1 MTERKE
7 ASKRRFLHQRKA
19 PECTCKQEKPKDTML
34 DVLLKIAS
42 LFAIIVGILS
52 SLFHHLFAIYAEHF
66 YGVPSLYFYDRK
78 LDFGAT
84 GLLVLILAFIWLIPF
99 FVKKVSKES
108 EFNVFNRLFLSFV
121 VALLVLFE
129 SLLFS
134 MCFLNNEFSFIPFSL
149 GFSII
154 SFFGYDHLFLSVARN
169 NENEG
174 TRKCK
179 ITNLDI
185 KNSEFMEII
194 SKILYL
200 LTAVTI
206 SLMTFLLTMKFSPLD
221 PLNQKSY
228 EFISREEN
236 EYYIIVGH
244 YQDSV
249 ILMRGSTLDVPK
261 RESTSVEPKRGS
273 TKESKET
280 ETQLTIIKGDY
291 RIEPLGER
299 QIEYRQFDKV
309 GIDDKNKKK

>member
-1 MTERKE
+1 MTKREEER
-7 ASKRRFLHQRKA
+7 RRRLLRRWKV
-19 PECTCKQEKPKDTML
+19 PECICKPEKPKDTIL
-34 DVLLKIAS
+34 GVLLKFAS
-42 LFAIIVGILS
+42 LFTIVVGILS
-52 SLFHHLFAIYAEHF
+52 TLFHYLFAIYAEHF

-108 EFNVFNRLFLSFV
+108 EFNVFNRLFFSFV

-134 MCFLNNEFSFIPFSL
+134 KYFLNNELSFIPFSL

-174 TRKCK
+174 TIKCN

-185 KNSEFMEII
+185 KNSEFMEIMSEI
-194 SKILYL
+194 SYV

-236 EYYIIVGH
+236 EYHIIVEH

-249 ILMRGSTLDVPK
+249 VLMRGSISALSK
-261 RESTSVEPKRGS
+261 KGS
-273 TKESKET
+273 TKECPEKEF
-280 ETQLTIIKGDY
+280 QLTIIKGDY
-291 RIEPLGER
+291 RVEPLGER